1 MTFEFENK
9 KRWAAYVTAATVAFV
24 YPLST
29 SFSSDA
35 NPDEFKKQFEELI
48 SDGLEKATKSTTD
61 TGAAMGHVPT
71 EIGELFAYLKAGKY
85 KDFPVSDKETYKSRG
100 PHAKFGRPVRVF
112 FDAAIAKSLSME
124 GTTHAAGSSVVKEM
138 FKKDGTTLDGWAVMT
153 KTRENSDK
161 GKGWFWSEI
170 ILTDAEPKI
179 VAAGNG
185 VRLCSGCHS
194 RGKDFVL
201 SKLPK

>member
-1 MTFEFENK
+1 MTFDFGK
-9 KRWAAYVTAATVAFV
+9 KTRWAVCAAILASAVV
-24 YPLST
+24 YPLSV
-29 SFSSDA
+29 SLSSESD
-35 NPDEFKKQFEELI
+35 PDEFKQKFEELI
-48 SDGLEKATKSTTD
+48 SDGLESATKSTTD

-71 EIGELFAYLKAGKY
+71 EVDELFAYLKAGKY
-85 KDFPVSDKETYKSRG
+85 KDFPISDKETYKSRG

-112 FDAAIAKSLSME
+112 FDAAIAKSLTIKDSKHP
-124 GTTHAAGSSVVKEM
+124 TGSSLVKEM
-138 FKKDGTTLDGWAVMT
+138 YKKDGTTLEGWAVMT
-153 KTRENSDK
+153 KTQENSDK